1 MAEKYEG
8 VKRNRKEIFTNNF
21 VGGLAWG
28 IGATL
33 GLSFLIALLGLLVKY
48 IDLVPYIGNFVSQII
63 EFIINKNPELL
74 SLLQPYIFM
83 QFVYA

>member
-21 VGGLAWG
+21 IGGVAWG

-33 GLSFLIALLGLLVKY
+33 GLSFLIALLGLLGRY
-48 IDLVPYIGNFVSQII
+48 IDLVPYVGNFVS
-63 EFIINKNPELL
+63 EVINLVLQKNPN
-74 SLLQPYIFM
+74 I
-83 QFVYA
+83 